1 MTEKTEVPNTQDE
14 TEVEVLTA
22 QQLMEAVLSESPAD
36 LLSSFDALMK
46 DKLADM
52 IAEYKAAI
60 ASGEVMEES
69 EEEPTE
75 IEASIED
82 EEPTE

>member
-1 MTEKTEVPNTQDE
+1 MTEKTEVPNTQD
-14 TEVEVLTA
+14 EVEVLTA

-52 IAEYKAAI
+52 VAEYKASI